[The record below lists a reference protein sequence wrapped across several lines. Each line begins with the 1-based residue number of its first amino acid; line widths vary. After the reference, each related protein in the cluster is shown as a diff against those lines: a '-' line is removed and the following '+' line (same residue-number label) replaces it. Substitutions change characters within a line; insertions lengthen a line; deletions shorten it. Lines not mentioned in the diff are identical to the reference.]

1 MKEASTIAR
10 SGTDC
15 FAEVQDAHTG
25 RQFVEAGMSPGAP
38 RIGSVV
44 PGRRRGQRI
53 PASHSYLGST
63 CRVPNVHGVQRRVDA
78 LTKHLKQFGSQL
90 VCRCRKRGLEV
101 VKFVSSMARLGAC
114 RVCVE
119 RHLDPPPSCCS
130 FDGTL
135 KWAWLGVA
143 WRGVARHGFAS
154 FGTSLRFTE
163 ACEV

>member
-1 MKEASTIAR
+1 MISDISERLMKEASTIAN

-38 RIGSVV
+38 RSSSVV
-44 PGRRRGQRI
+44 HGRPRGRRI
-53 PASHSYLGST
+53 TVSHLGST
-63 CRVPNVHGVQRRVDA
+63 CRVPNAHAVQRRVDA

-101 VKFVSSMARLGAC
+101 VKFVSSMVRLEAC

-119 RHLDPPPSCCS
+119 RHLDPT
-130 FDGTL
+130 FL
-135 KWAWLGVA
+135 L
-143 WRGVARHGFAS
+143 F
-154 FGTSLRFTE
+154 F
-163 ACEV
+163 